1 MPAQTV
7 IQLRR
12 DTAANWTSANPILA
26 LGEIGFETD
35 TNKFKIGDGTSNW
48 SSIAYFVDE
57 ANIPQPIHPFTM
69 IG

>member
-1 MPAQTV
+1 MPAKTV

-12 DTAANWTSANPILA
+12 DTSTNWDSVNPILA
-26 LGEIGFETD
+26 AGEAGFETD

-48 SSIAYFVDE
+48 SSLPYFVDE
-57 ANIPQPIHPFTM
+57 ANIPQPIHLFTM

>member
-12 DTAANWTSANPILA
+12 DTAANWTSTDPVLA
-26 LGEIGFETD
+26 AGETGFETD
-35 TNKFKIGDGTSNW
+35 TNKFKIGDGTLNW
-48 SSIAYFVDE
+48 SLLPYFVDE